1 MKTQFATRDDV
12 EKKWYL
18 VDAEDAILGR
28 IATKIATYL
37 RGKNKAIFTPH
48 IDTGDFIIVIN
59 ANKVK
64 LTGNKLED
72 KVYYRHSGYPGGLK
86 AETAKDRLRRKPEE
100 IIIDA
105 VWGMLPKGRL
115 GRAMIKKLKVY
126 RGPEHPHKA
135 QKPEILPLIKIT
147 KES

>member
-12 EKKWYL
+12 ERKWYL

-28 IATKIATYL
+28 LATKIATYL

-48 IDTGDFIIVIN
+48 IDTGDFIIVVN
-59 ANKVK
+59 ADRVK
-64 LTGNKLED
+64 LTGKKLED
-72 KVYYRHSGYPGGLK
+72 KIYYRHSGYPGGLK

-100 IIIDA
+100 VIIDA

-126 RGPEHPHKA
+126 RGHEHPHKA
-135 QKPEILPLIKIT
+135 QKPEILPFSKMT